1 MDIESTLSGH
11 NLAFLEALYEAYQR
25 DPNSVD
31 PEWWPVLQ
39 DLGRRSE
46 PTPEASATASVEASA
61 STSGARRDVQ
71 EVEQFTL
78 QSRVNKLIESYRLHG
93 HMAATVD
100 PLGRPRK
107 ATTPALDPAY
117 FGLTEEHMDRQFDPG
132 LLMPGGNATLRQIW
146 SRLQNTYC
154 RNVGVEYWH
163 IPDLEQRTWLQAR
176 MEACENRQVPPV
188 AEQKRLLNQMAGI
201 ESVDKF
207 LHSKFIGA
215 KRFSI
220 SGAEAMIALLDCMI
234 EEGAELGV
242 REIILGMAHRG
253 RLNVLM
259 NIMGKSVADVFSEF
273 EKGDPWES
281 IGSGDV
287 KYHMGYFRQYTTEK
301 GHEMYLALAFNP
313 SHLEAIAPV
322 IQGRVRGKQD
332 AIGDHG
338 GEKVMG
344 VTIHGDA
351 AFAGQGIVQETLNM
365 ARLRGYRVG
374 GTIRIVINNQ
384 VGFTTDPSDARSTIY
399 SSDAAHLLQVP
410 VFHVNGDDV
419 EAAAYVARTAMAFRQ
434 RFKSDVVVDLVCYR
448 KFGHNE
454 GDDPSFTQPLM
465 YDLIKAHPSVR
476 AIYQQQ
482 LIARG
487 TVDEAEANA
496 LDERWTKQYDDALTQ
511 ARSNARKPRK
521 APMHGVWQS
530 YRGGPDADT
539 PEVPTAVDQG
549 TFDRLAARLTRW
561 PDDFNLHPKLQRLV
575 ADAKE
580 MLAGHQPLNWQMGE
594 MTAYAS
600 LLAAGINVRFS
611 GQDSQR
617 GTFSHRHAVYTDIKT
632 GRAWSPLYELN
643 DGTPTPQGKFEI
655 YNSPLSEYAVLAFE
669 FGYSLIAPGALV
681 IWEAQFGDFVN
692 GAQIIIDNF
701 LVSGE
706 DKWNRLNGLVLMLP
720 HGFEGQGPEHS
731 SARLERFL
739 QLAAEDNIQVC
750 NLTTPAQVFHALR
763 RQVLRPWRKPLIL
776 MTPKSLLR
784 SRPSF
789 SPVAEFVDGGFRRVI
804 DDAAVTDPSKITR
817 IMLSAGKVYYDLHEE
832 RERLAADKVAL
843 VRVEQLYPFPTPQL
857 AATLARY
864 PNASEILWVQEE
876 PKNMGSWTFV
886 RPLLE
891 ELLAATPA
899 ADAAA
904 APPMQRFSPAR
915 YVGRVASASPATG
928 SPDSHALERKLILEE
943 AFANL
948 A

>member
-31 PEWWPVLQ
+31 PEWWPVLR

-46 PTPEASATASVEASA
+46 PTPTAEPAAPSP
-61 STSGARRDVQ
+61 RREVQ
-71 EVEQFTL
+71 AVEQFTL

-93 HMAATVD
+93 HMAATLD
-100 PLGRPRK
+100 PLGRPRR

-117 FGLTEEHMDRQFDPG
+117 FGLTEEHMDRSFDPG

-176 MEACENRQVPPV
+176 MEACENRQIPPV

-234 EEGAELGV
+234 EQGAELGV

-338 GEKVMG
+338 GERVMG
-344 VTIHGDA
+344 ITIHGDA

-374 GTIRIVINNQ
+374 GTIRLVINNQ
-384 VGFTTDPSDARSTIY
+384 VGFTTDPQDARSTIY

-419 EAAAYVARTAMAFRQ
+419 EAAAYVARLAMAFRQ

-454 GDDPSFTQPLM
+454 GDDPTFTQPLM
-465 YDLIKAHPSVR
+465 YDLIKSHPSVR
-476 AIYQQQ
+476 AIYQRK

-487 TVDEAEANA
+487 TVDEAEANG

-511 ARSNARKPRK
+511 ARSHARKPRK
-521 APMHGVWQS
+521 APMHGVWQD
-530 YRGGPDADT
+530 YRGGPDTDT

-561 PDDFNLHPKLQRLV
+561 PEDFNLHPKLQRL
-575 ADAKE
+575 AGDAKE

-617 GTFSHRHAVYTDIKT
+617 GTFSHRHAVYTDTKT
-632 GRAWSPLYELN
+632 GRTWSPLYDLGE
-643 DGTPTPQGKFEI
+643 GQGRFEI

-720 HGFEGQGPEHS
+720 HGYEGQGPEHS

-750 NLTTPAQVFHALR
+750 NLTTPAQVFHVLR

-789 SPVAEFVDGGFRRVI
+789 SPVGEFTHGGFQRAI
-804 DDAAVTDPSKITR
+804 DDAAVADPTTVTR
-817 IMLSAGKVYYDLHEE
+817 VMLSAGKVYYDLHEE
-832 RERLAADKVAL
+832 RERLATDRVAL
-843 VRVEQLYPFPTPQL
+843 VRVEQLYPFPAPEL
-857 AATLARY
+857 AAILARY
-864 PNASEILWVQEE
+864 THATELLWVQEE

-886 RPLLE
+886 RPLIE
-891 ELLAATPA
+891 EL
-899 ADAAA
+899 A
-904 APPMQRFSPAR
+904 APLQRLSPAR

>member
-31 PEWWPVLQ
+31 PEWVPVLR
-39 DLGRRSE
+39 DLGRRTE
-46 PTPEASATASVEASA
+46 PTTEPTTEPPGEP
-61 STSGARRDVQ
+61 RRDAQ

-117 FGLTEEHMDRQFDPG
+117 FGLTEEHMDRSFDPG

-176 MEACENRQVPPV
+176 MEACENRQIPPI

-220 SGAEAMIALLDCMI
+220 SGAEAMIAQLDCMI

-259 NIMGKSVADVFSEF
+259 NILGKSVADVFSEF

-287 KYHMGYFRQYTTEK
+287 KYHMGYFREYTTEK
-301 GHEMYLALAFNP
+301 GHAMYLALAFNP

-332 AIGDHG
+332 AIGDLG
-338 GEKVMG
+338 GERVMG
-344 VTIHGDA
+344 ITIHGDA
-351 AFAGQGIVQETLNM
+351 AFAGQGIVQETLNL

-374 GTIRIVINNQ
+374 GTIRLVINNQ
-384 VGFTTDPSDARSTIY
+384 VGFTTDPQDARSTIY

-419 EAAAYVARTAMAFRQ
+419 EAAAYVARLAMAFRQ

-448 KFGHNE
+448 RFGHNE
-454 GDDPSFTQPLM
+454 GDDPTFTQPLM
-465 YDLIKAHPSVR
+465 YELIKSHPSVR
-476 AIYQQQ
+476 TIYQRE

-511 ARSNARKPRK
+511 ARSTTRKPRK
-521 APMHGVWQS
+521 APMHGVWQT
-530 YRGGPDADT
+530 YRGGPDSDT
-539 PEVPTAVDQG
+539 PEVPTAVDQA
-549 TFDRLAARLTRW
+549 TFDHLAARLTRW

-580 MLAGHQPLNWQMGE
+580 MLSGTHPLNWQMGE

-632 GRAWSPLYELN
+632 GRAWSPLHEL
-643 DGTPTPQGKFEI
+643 GEGQGKFEI

-789 SPVAEFVDGGFRRVI
+789 SPVADFVDGGFQRVI
-804 DDAAVTDPSKITR
+804 DDAAVADPSKVTR
-817 IMLSAGKVYYDLHEE
+817 VMLSAGKVYYDLHDE
-832 RERLAADKVAL
+832 RERLAASNLAANKVAL

-864 PNASEILWVQEE
+864 PNASELLWVQEE
-876 PKNMGSWTFV
+876 PKNMGGWTFA
-886 RPLLE
+886 RPLID
-891 ELLAATPA
+891 ELLVALPRFAAV
-899 ADAAA
+899 
-904 APPMQRFSPAR
+904 R
-915 YVGRVASASPATG
+915 YVGRIASASPATG

>member
-31 PEWWPVLQ
+31 PEWIPVL
-39 DLGRRSE
+39 LGQLGDRQGGA
-46 PTPEASATASVEASA
+46 PASAASPPAAPSSA
-61 STSGARRDVQ
+61 AAPISEESATRPIRSAQ
-71 EVEQFTL
+71 EIEQFRL
-78 QSRVNKLIESYRLHG
+78 QSSVNKLIESYRLHG

-107 ATTPALDPAY
+107 ATTQGLDPAY
-117 FGLTEEHMDRQFDPG
+117 FGLTEEHMDRSFDPG

-176 MEACENRQVPPV
+176 MEGCENKVVPPV

-234 EEGAELGV
+234 EEGAEIGV

-332 AIGDHG
+332 AIGDNG
-338 GEKVMG
+338 GERVMG
-344 VTIHGDA
+344 ITIHGDA

-374 GTIRIVINNQ
+374 GTIRLVINNQ
-384 VGFTTDPSDARSTIY
+384 VGFTTDPQDARSTIY

-419 EAAAYVARTAMAFRQ
+419 EAAAYVARLAMAFRQ

-454 GDDPSFTQPLM
+454 GDDPTFTQPLM
-465 YDLIKAHPSVR
+465 YELIKSHPSVR
-476 AIYQQQ
+476 TIYQRE
-482 LIARG
+482 LVARG
-487 TVDEAEANA
+487 TVTDAEANG
-496 LDERWTKQYDDALTQ
+496 LDERWTQQYDDALTQ
-511 ARSNARKPRK
+511 ARSTTRKPRK
-521 APMHGVWQS
+521 APMHGVWQA
-530 YRGGPDADT
+530 YRGGPDSDT
-539 PEVPTAVDQG
+539 PDVATAVDRG

-575 ADAKE
+575 ADARE
-580 MLAGHQPLNWQMGE
+580 MLAGAQPLNWQMGE

-617 GTFSHRHAVYTDIKT
+617 GTFSHRHSVYTDTKT
-632 GRAWSPLYELN
+632 GKAWSPLYELG
-643 DGTPTPQGKFEI
+643 DGQGKFEI

-784 SRPSF
+784 FRPSF
-789 SPVAEFVDGGFRRVI
+789 SPLAEFVDGGFQRAI
-804 DDAAVTDPSKITR
+804 DDSQADPAKVTR
-817 IMLSAGKVYYDLHEE
+817 VMFSAGKVYYDLHEE
-832 RERLAADKVAL
+832 RDRLSADKVAL
-843 VRVEQLYPFPTPQL
+843 VRVEQLYPFPSAQL
-857 AATLARY
+857 AQILTRY
-864 PNASEILWVQEE
+864 PYASELLWVQEE

-891 ELLAATPA
+891 ELLAQDQAG
-899 ADAAA
+899 
-904 APPMQRFSPAR
+904 RFGPAR

>member
-25 DPNSVD
+25 DPASVD
-31 PEWWPVLQ
+31 PQWVPVLR
-39 DLGRRSE
+39 DLGLDRAGSAGSG
-46 PTPEASATASVEASA
+46 EASAGTPPANVASPVAAPVASPQNA
-61 STSGARRDVQ
+61 H

-107 ATTPALDPAY
+107 AATPGLDPAY
-117 FGLTEEHMDRQFDPG
+117 FGLGEEHMDRNFDPG

-146 SRLQNTYC
+146 ERLKNTYC

-163 IPDLEQRTWLQAR
+163 IQDLEQRTWLQAR
-176 MEACENRQVPPV
+176 MEGCENKLIPPV
-188 AEQKRLLNQMAGI
+188 AEQHRLLNMMAGI

-207 LHSKFIGA
+207 LHSKFLGA

-234 EEGAELGV
+234 EEGAELGIG
-242 REIILGMAHRG
+242 EIIFGMAHRG

-281 IGSGDV
+281 LGSGDV

-313 SHLEAIAPV
+313 SHLEAISPV

-332 AIGDHG
+332 AIGDNG
-338 GEKVMG
+338 GERVMG
-344 VTIHGDA
+344 ITIHGDA
-351 AFAGQGIVQETLNM
+351 AFAGQGVVQETLNM

-374 GTIRIVINNQ
+374 GTIRLVINNQ
-384 VGFTTDPSDARSTIY
+384 VGFTTDPQDARSTIY

-419 EAAAYVARTAMAFRQ
+419 EANAYVARLAMAFRQ

-448 KFGHNE
+448 NE
-454 GDDPSFTQPLM
+454 GDDPTFTQPLM
-465 YDLIKAHPSVR
+465 YELIKNHPSVR
-476 AIYQQQ
+476 TIYQRE

-487 TVDEAEANA
+487 TITEPEANA
-496 LDERWTKQYDDALTQ
+496 LDERWTKQYDDALAQ
-511 ARSNARKPRK
+511 ARSKSRKPRR
-521 APMHGVWQS
+521 APMHGVWQA
-530 YRGGPDADT
+530 YRGGPDVET

-549 TFDRLAARLTRW
+549 TWDQIAARLTRW
-561 PDDFNLHPKLQRLV
+561 PEDFNLHPKLQRLV
-575 ADAKE
+575 AEAKE

-600 LLAAGINVRFS
+600 LLSAGINVRFS

-617 GTFSHRHAVYTDIKT
+617 GTFSHRHAVYTDTKT
-632 GRAWSPLYELN
+632 GRAWSPLYEL
-643 DGTPTPQGKFEI
+643 GEGQGKFEI

-669 FGYSLIAPGALV
+669 FGYSLIAPASLV

-720 HGFEGQGPEHS
+720 HGYEGQGPEHS

-750 NLTTPAQVFHALR
+750 NLTTPAQVFHVLR

-776 MTPKSLLR
+776 MSPKSLLR
-784 SRPSF
+784 FRPSF
-789 SPVAEFVDGGFRRVI
+789 SPASDFVEGGFQRAI
-804 DDAAVTDPSKITR
+804 DDKHADPDKVTR
-817 IMLSAGKVYYDLHEE
+817 VMLSAGKVYYDLHEE
-832 RERLAADKVAL
+832 REHLGADKVAL
-843 VRVEQLYPFPTPQL
+843 VRVEQLYPFPTIQL
-857 AATLARY
+857 AAILGRY
-864 PNASEILWVQEE
+864 PHARDLLWVQEE
-876 PKNMGSWTFV
+876 PKNMGGWTFV

-891 ELLAATPA
+891 DLLA
-899 ADAAA
+899 
-904 APPMQRFSPAR
+904 QLHQVHGERFSAPR
-915 YVGRVASASPATG
+915 YVGRAASASPATG

>member
-25 DPNSVD
+25 DPSSVD
-31 PEWWPVLQ
+31 PQWVPVLR
-39 DLGRRSE
+39 DLGRTSERSAGDNA
-46 PTPEASATASVEASA
+46 TPATTPAAQA
-61 STSGARRDVQ
+61 PATPQSTQ

-107 ATTPALDPAY
+107 AATRGLDPAY
-117 FGLTEEHMDRQFDPG
+117 FGLGDEHMDRNFDPG
-132 LLMPGGNATLRQIW
+132 LLMPGGNATLRQVW
-146 SRLQNTYC
+146 DRLKNTYC

-163 IPDLEQRTWLQAR
+163 IQDLEQRTWLQAR
-176 MEACENRQVPPV
+176 MEGCENKLMPPV
-188 AEQKRLLNQMAGI
+188 SEQHRLLNMMAGI

-207 LHSKFIGA
+207 LHSKFLGA

-242 REIILGMAHRG
+242 GEIIFGMAHRG

-281 IGSGDV
+281 LGSGDV

-332 AIGDHG
+332 AIGDNG
-338 GEKVMG
+338 GERVMG
-344 VTIHGDA
+344 ITIHGDA

-374 GTIRIVINNQ
+374 GTIRLVINNQ
-384 VGFTTDPSDARSTIY
+384 VGFTTDPQDARSTIY
-399 SSDAAHLLQVP
+399 ATDAAHLLQVP

-419 EAAAYVARTAMAFRQ
+419 EANAYVARLAMAFRQ

-454 GDDPSFTQPLM
+454 GDDPTFTQPLM
-465 YDLIKAHPSVR
+465 YELIKNHPSVR
-476 AIYQQQ
+476 TIYQRE

-487 TVDEAEANA
+487 TITEPDANA
-496 LDERWTKQYDDALTQ
+496 LDERWTKQYDDALAT
-511 ARSNARKPRK
+511 ARSKSRKPRRT
-521 APMHGVWQS
+521 PMHGPWQA
-530 YRGGPDADT
+530 YRGGPDVET
-539 PEVPTAVDQG
+539 PDVPTAVDQG
-549 TFDRLAARLTRW
+549 TFDQLAARLTRW

-575 ADAKE
+575 SEAKE
-580 MLAGHQPLNWQMGE
+580 MLAGTNPLNWQMGE

-600 LLAAGINVRFS
+600 LLSAGINVRFS

-643 DGTPTPQGKFEI
+643 EGQGKFEI

-750 NLTTPAQVFHALR
+750 NLTTPAQVFHVLR
-763 RQVLRPWRKPLIL
+763 RQVLRPWRKPLI
-776 MTPKSLLR
+776 MMSPKSLLR
-784 SRPSF
+784 FRPSF
-789 SPVAEFVDGGFRRVI
+789 SPASDFVDGGFQRAI
-804 DDAAVTDPSKITR
+804 DDSRADPNKVTR
-817 IMLSAGKVYYDLHEE
+817 VMLSAGKVFYDLSEE
-832 RERLAADKVAL
+832 RESLGADKVAL
-843 VRVEQLYPFPTPQL
+843 VRVEQLYPFPTIQL
-857 AATLARY
+857 AAILGRY
-864 PNASEILWVQEE
+864 PHARELLWVQEE
-876 PKNMGSWTFV
+876 PKNMGGWTFV

-891 ELLAATPA
+891 ELIAQLHQVHGERFT
-899 ADAAA
+899 
-904 APPMQRFSPAR
+904 APR
-915 YVGRVASASPATG
+915 YVGRAASASPATG
-928 SPDSHALERKLILEE
+928 SPDSHALERKLILEA

>member
-31 PEWWPVLQ
+31 PEWVPVLR
-39 DLGRRSE
+39 DLGRRTE
-46 PTPEASATASVEASA
+46 PTAEPPAEPVTPTPTAP
-61 STSGARRDVQ
+61 RRDAQ
-71 EVEQFTL
+71 EVEQFAL

-117 FGLTEEHMDRQFDPG
+117 FGLTEEHMDRSFDPG

-176 MEACENRQVPPV
+176 MEACENRQIPPI

-220 SGAEAMIALLDCMI
+220 SGAEAMIAQLDCMI

-287 KYHMGYFRQYTTEK
+287 KYHMGYFREYTTEK
-301 GHEMYLALAFNP
+301 GHAMYLALAFNP

-332 AIGDHG
+332 AIGDLG
-338 GEKVMG
+338 GERVMG

-351 AFAGQGIVQETLNM
+351 AFAGQGIVQETLNL

-374 GTIRIVINNQ
+374 GTIRLVINNQ
-384 VGFTTDPSDARSTIY
+384 VGFTTDPQDARSTIY

-419 EAAAYVARTAMAFRQ
+419 EAAAYVARLAMAFRQ

-448 KFGHNE
+448 RFGHNE
-454 GDDPSFTQPLM
+454 GDDPTFTQPLM
-465 YDLIKAHPSVR
+465 YELIKSHPSVR
-476 AIYQQQ
+476 TIYQRE

-511 ARSNARKPRK
+511 ARSTTRKPRK
-521 APMHGVWQS
+521 APMHGVWQT
-530 YRGGPDADT
+530 YRGGPDSDT
-539 PEVPTAVDQG
+539 PEVPTAVDQA

-561 PDDFNLHPKLQRLV
+561 PDDFNLHPKLQRLA

-580 MLAGHQPLNWQMGE
+580 MLRGVHPLNWQMGE

-632 GRAWSPLYELN
+632 GRAWSPLYDLGE
-643 DGTPTPQGKFEI
+643 GQGKFEI

-669 FGYSLIAPGALV
+669 FGYSLISPGSLV

-789 SPVAEFVDGGFRRVI
+789 SPVADFVDGGFQRVI
-804 DDAAVTDPSKITR
+804 DDAAVADPGKVTR
-817 IMLSAGKVYYDLHEE
+817 VMLSAGKVYYDLHEE
-832 RERLAADKVAL
+832 RERLAASNHAANKVAL

-857 AATLARY
+857 TATLARY
-864 PNASEILWVQEE
+864 PNASELLWVQEE
-876 PKNMGSWTFV
+876 PKNMGGWTFA
-886 RPLLE
+886 RPLID
-891 ELLAATPA
+891 ELLAPL
-899 ADAAA
+899 
-904 APPMQRFSPAR
+904 PRFGTVR
-915 YVGRVASASPATG
+915 YVGRIASASPATG

>member
-25 DPNSVD
+25 DPSSVD
-31 PEWWPVLQ
+31 PQWVPVLR
-39 DLGRRSE
+39 DLEQRNDIGPVKPAAAATPIAT
-46 PTPEASATASVEASA
+46 PTPTPTPALETH
-61 STSGARRDVQ
+61 
-71 EVEQFTL
+71 EVEQLTL

-107 ATTPALDPAY
+107 AATPGLDPAY
-117 FGLTEEHMDRQFDPG
+117 FGLAEEHMDRSFDPG

-146 SRLQNTYC
+146 ERLKNTYC

-163 IPDLEQRTWLQAR
+163 IQDLEQRTWLQAR
-176 MEACENRQVPPV
+176 MEACENKVVPPV
-188 AEQKRLLNQMAGI
+188 DEQLRLLNMMAGI

-207 LHSKFIGA
+207 LHSKFLGA

-220 SGAEAMIALLDCMI
+220 SGAESMIALLDCMI
-234 EEGAELGV
+234 EEGAELGIG
-242 REIILGMAHRG
+242 EIILGMAHRG

-273 EKGDPWES
+273 EKHDPWES
-281 IGSGDV
+281 LGSGDV

-332 AIGDHG
+332 LIGDNG
-338 GEKVMG
+338 GERVMG
-344 VTIHGDA
+344 ITIHGDA
-351 AFAGQGIVQETLNM
+351 AFAGQGVVQETLNL

-374 GTIRIVINNQ
+374 GTIRLVVNNQ
-384 VGFTTDPSDARSTIY
+384 VGFTTDPQDARSTIY

-419 EAAAYVARTAMAFRQ
+419 EANAYVARLAMAFRQ

-454 GDDPSFTQPLM
+454 GDDPTFTQPLM
-465 YDLIKAHPSVR
+465 YELIKNHPSVR
-476 AIYQQQ
+476 TIYQRE
-482 LIARG
+482 LVARG
-487 TVDEAEANA
+487 TVTEQDANA
-496 LDERWTKQYDDALTQ
+496 LDERWTKEYDNALSQ
-511 ARSNARKPRK
+511 ARSNVRKPRK

-539 PEVPTAVDQG
+539 PEVATAVDRG
-549 TFDRLAARLTRW
+549 TFDHLAARLTRW

-575 ADAKE
+575 GEARE
-580 MLAGHQPLNWQMGE
+580 MLAGNQPLNWQQGE

-617 GTFSHRHAVYTDIKT
+617 GTFSHRHSVYTDTKT
-632 GRAWSPLYELN
+632 GRAWSPLHEI
-643 DGTPTPQGKFEI
+643 GEGQGKFEI

-669 FGYSLIAPGALV
+669 FGYSLIAPGSLV

-750 NLTTPAQVFHALR
+750 NLTTPAQVFHVLR

-776 MTPKSLLR
+776 MSPKSLLR
-784 SRPSF
+784 FRPSF
-789 SPVAEFVDGGFRRVI
+789 SPLAEFVDGGFQRAI
-804 DDAAVTDPSKITR
+804 DDVHADPGKVTR
-817 IMLSAGKVYYDLHEE
+817 VMLSAGKVYYDLAEE
-832 RERLAADKVAL
+832 RENLRSDKVAL

-857 AATLARY
+857 ISILGRY
-864 PNASEILWVQEE
+864 PGARELLWVQEE
-876 PKNMGSWTFV
+876 PKNMGGWTFV

-891 ELLAATPA
+891 ELLAQLP
-899 ADAAA
+899 
-904 APPMQRFSPAR
+904 QGERFSAAR
-915 YVGRVASASPATG
+915 YVGRAASASPATG

>member
-31 PEWWPVLQ
+31 PQWVPVLR
-39 DLGRRSE
+39 DLGQRSE
-46 PTPEASATASVEASA
+46 RSDGDVPPPAARPASVAA
-61 STSGARRDVQ
+61 GPAQGVH

-107 ATTPALDPAY
+107 AATPGLDPAY
-117 FGLTEEHMDRQFDPG
+117 FGLGEEHMDRSFDPG

-146 SRLQNTYC
+146 DRLKNTYC

-163 IPDLEQRTWLQAR
+163 IQDLEQRTWLQAR
-176 MEACENRQVPPV
+176 MEGCENKVVPPP
-188 AEQKRLLNQMAGI
+188 AEQMRLLNQMAGI

-207 LHSKFIGA
+207 LHSKFLGA

-234 EEGAELGV
+234 EEGAELGIQ
-242 REIILGMAHRG
+242 EIILGMAHRG

-281 IGSGDV
+281 LGSGDV

-301 GHEMYLALAFNP
+301 GHPMYLALAFNP

-332 AIGDHG
+332 AIGDNG
-338 GEKVMG
+338 GERVMG
-344 VTIHGDA
+344 ITIHGDA
-351 AFAGQGIVQETLNM
+351 AFAGQGVVQETLNL

-374 GTIRIVINNQ
+374 GTIRLVINNQ
-384 VGFTTDPSDARSTIY
+384 VGFTTDPQDARSTIY

-419 EAAAYVARTAMAFRQ
+419 EANAYVARLAMAFRQ

-454 GDDPSFTQPLM
+454 GDDPTFTQPTM
-465 YDLIKAHPSVR
+465 YEIIKSHPSVR
-476 AIYQQQ
+476 TVYQRE

-487 TVDEAEANA
+487 TVTEQEANA
-496 LDERWTKQYDDALTQ
+496 LDERWTREYDDALTQ
-511 ARSNARKPRK
+511 ARSKTRKPRR

-539 PEVPTAVDQG
+539 PDVPTAVDRG

-575 ADAKE
+575 GEAKE
-580 MLAGHQPLNWQMGE
+580 MLAGTQPLNWQMGE
-594 MTAYAS
+594 MTAYAA
-600 LLAAGINVRFS
+600 LLSAGINVRFS

-617 GTFSHRHAVYTDIKT
+617 GTFSHRHAVYTDVKT
-632 GRAWSPLYELN
+632 GRRWSPLYDLN
-643 DGTPTPQGKFEI
+643 EPDGPSQGKFEI

-669 FGYSLIAPGALV
+669 FGYSLIAPGSLV

-739 QLAAEDNIQVC
+739 QLSAEDNIQVV
-750 NLTTPAQVFHALR
+750 NLTTPAQVFHVLR
-763 RQVLRPWRKPLIL
+763 RQVLRPWRKPLIM

-784 SRPSF
+784 FRPSF
-789 SPVAEFVDGGFRRVI
+789 SPLADFVDGGFQRAI
-804 DDAAVTDPSKITR
+804 DDAHAVPENVTR
-817 IMLSAGKVYYDLHEE
+817 VMLSAGKVYYDLHEE
-832 RERLAADKVAL
+832 REHLATDKVAL
-843 VRVEQLYPFPTPQL
+843 IRVEQLYPFPTIQL
-857 AATLARY
+857 AAMLGRY
-864 PNASEILWVQEE
+864 PNARELLWVQEE
-876 PKNMGSWTFV
+876 PKNMGGWTFV

-891 ELLAATPA
+891 ELLAQL
-899 ADAAA
+899 
-904 APPMQRFSPAR
+904 PPGNGGAGGAERFGQPR

>member
-31 PEWWPVLQ
+31 PEWIPVL
-39 DLGRRSE
+39 LGQLGDRQTAAPAATPAATPAAPVAAPASSE
-46 PTPEASATASVEASA
+46 ESATRPIRSA
-61 STSGARRDVQ
+61 Q
-71 EVEQFTL
+71 EIEQFRL
-78 QSRVNKLIESYRLHG
+78 QSSVNKLIESYRLHG

-107 ATTPALDPAY
+107 ATTPGLDPAY
-117 FGLTEEHMDRQFDPG
+117 FGLGEEHMDRSFDPG

-176 MEACENRQVPPV
+176 MEGCENKVVPPV
-188 AEQKRLLNQMAGI
+188 PEQKRLLNQMAGI

-220 SGAEAMIALLDCMI
+220 SGAESMIALLDCMI
-234 EEGAELGV
+234 EEGAEIGV
-242 REIILGMAHRG
+242 HEIVLGMAHRG

-313 SHLEAIAPV
+313 SHLEAISPV

-332 AIGDHG
+332 AIGDNG

-344 VTIHGDA
+344 ITIHGDA
-351 AFAGQGIVQETLNM
+351 AFAGQGVVQETLNM

-384 VGFTTDPSDARSTIY
+384 VGFTTDPQDARSTIY

-419 EAAAYVARTAMAFRQ
+419 EAAAYVARLAMDFRQ

-454 GDDPSFTQPLM
+454 GDDPTFTQPLM
-465 YDLIKAHPSVR
+465 YELIKSHPSVR
-476 AIYQQQ
+476 TIYQRE
-482 LIARG
+482 LVARG
-487 TVDEAEANA
+487 TVTEAEANA
-496 LDERWTKQYDDALTQ
+496 LDERWMQQYDDALTQ

-530 YRGGPDADT
+530 YRGGPDSDT
-539 PEVPTAVDQG
+539 PDVPTAVDRG
-549 TFDRLAARLTRW
+549 TFDKLAARLTRW
-561 PDDFNLHPKLQRLV
+561 PEDFNLHPKLQRLV
-575 ADAKE
+575 ADARE
-580 MLAGHQPLNWQMGE
+580 MLAGAQPLNWQMGE

-600 LLAAGINVRFS
+600 LLSAGINVRFS

-617 GTFSHRHAVYTDIKT
+617 GTFSHRHSVYTDTKT
-632 GRAWSPLYELN
+632 GRAWSPLYEL
-643 DGTPTPQGKFEI
+643 GEGQGKFEI

-669 FGYSLIAPGALV
+669 FGYSLIAPGSLV

-784 SRPSF
+784 FRPSF
-789 SPVAEFVDGGFRRVI
+789 SPLAEFVDGGFQRAI
-804 DDAAVTDPSKITR
+804 DDNQADPAKVTR
-817 IMLSAGKVYYDLHEE
+817 VMFSAGKVYYDLHEE
-832 RERLAADKVAL
+832 RDRLSADKVAL
-843 VRVEQLYPFPTPQL
+843 VRVEQLYPFPSAQL
-857 AATLARY
+857 AQILTRY
-864 PNASEILWVQEE
+864 PYANELLWVQEE

-891 ELLAATPA
+891 ELLAQDQAG
-899 ADAAA
+899 
-904 APPMQRFSPAR
+904 RFGPAR
-915 YVGRVASASPATG
+915 YVGRAASASPATG